1 LILKKEWLEEVHQSA
16 INLELDCAKFFEP
29 DFLLRYQVLE
39 ATSSNPQNRYFDQS
53 AVEPNNLE
61 ELFRSDAQILAMQIN
76 TPVSNSRSQRRASS
90 LRPEVPRLPTNNE
103 ARPLRQ
109 STAEVLRQDSVNP
122 LDISG
127 TLQSP
132 FNPIVT
138 SSRNDKQTGKRTAKH
153 VLGRRRTRKG
163 MKDSSSADYVG
174 VSLKIQVSRKR
185 PTLLKKNPSS
195 YPSSETSS
203 TKKKKSDKRKVSIF
217 GPDLFEDLQQTPV
230 TNLDDQAFFWNDN
243 VERATQIET
252 ENAPTQRE
260 QDLSFYAG
268 DSEDNQEYDIFMDD
282 EERELLSQFNKR

>member
-1 LILKKEWLEEVHQSA
+1 
-16 INLELDCAKFFEP
+16 
-29 DFLLRYQVLE
+29 
-39 ATSSNPQNRYFDQS
+39 
-53 AVEPNNLE
+53 
-61 ELFRSDAQILAMQIN
+61 MQIN